1 MFTGIIEEVGKIEK
15 FEKTEGGATAT
26 ISCDAIL
33 KDKAIG
39 QSIAINGACLTITKL
54 HDKSFECDII
64 NETLD
69 KTNLGALKE
78 GHRVN
83 MEGALKANQA
93 LDGHLVQ
100 GHIDTLGTAKNITKS
115 EKETRIEIEFPEGIS
130 HLLAF
135 KGSITVNGISLTI
148 AKLNEKTFEVAII
161 PHTIEQTNL
170 GDLQVG
176 EKINLEIDVIARY
189 IERMLEARNGQ
200 AKFEFLKERGFI

>member
-15 FEKTEGGATAT
+15 IEKTEGGITAT
-26 ISCDAIL
+26 ISCSAIL
-33 KDKAIG
+33 KDKSIG

-54 HDKSFECDII
+54 HDQSFECDII

-78 GHRVN
+78 GDRVN

-93 LDGHLVQ
+93 LDGHIVQ
-100 GHIDTLGTAKNITKS
+100 GHVDTFGTTKNIIKS
-115 EKETRIEIEFPEGIS
+115 EKETRIEIEFPKEIS

-135 KGSITVNGISLTI
+135 KGSITINGISLTV
-148 AKLNEKTFEVAII
+148 AKLNEKSFEVAII
-161 PHTIEQTNL
+161 PHTIERTNL
-170 GDLQVG
+170 GDLKLG
-176 EKINLEIDVIARY
+176 EKVNLEIDVIARY
-189 IERMLEARNGQ
+189 IERMLESREGE